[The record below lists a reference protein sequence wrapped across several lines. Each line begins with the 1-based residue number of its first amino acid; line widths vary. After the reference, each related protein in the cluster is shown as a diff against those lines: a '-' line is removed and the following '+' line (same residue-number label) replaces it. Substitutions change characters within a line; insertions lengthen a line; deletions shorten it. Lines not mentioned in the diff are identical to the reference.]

1 MEQRG
6 GEMSKRNASGRNLA
20 QDARMIMHE
29 DEHAIVRGILIK
41 ALGDDNCYAQ
51 VVSSDRSESGRAEDR
66 LVLARFFE
74 RMERQFALRAEARS
88 VREDRRV
95 SRGHDRETP
104 AAPMASRSRPNGSAP
119 AAHSRA
125 VG

>member
-1 MEQRG
+1 
-6 GEMSKRNASGRNLA
+6 MSEPKASGRNLG

-41 ALGDDNCYAQ
+41 ALGDDGCYAEI
-51 VVSSDRSESGRAEDR
+51 VSSDRSESGRAEDR

-74 RMERQFALRAEARS
+74 RMERQFALRAKARS
-88 VREDRRV
+88 VREDRPI
-95 SRGHDRETP
+95 SRGHDRGTP
-104 AAPMASRSRPNGSAP
+104 AAPLAPRSRPNGSDPSAR
-119 AAHSRA
+119 SRA